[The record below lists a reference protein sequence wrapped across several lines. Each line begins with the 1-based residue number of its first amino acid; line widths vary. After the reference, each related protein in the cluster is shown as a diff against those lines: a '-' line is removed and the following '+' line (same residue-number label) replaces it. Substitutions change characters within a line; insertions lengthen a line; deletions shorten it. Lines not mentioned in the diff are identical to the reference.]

1 MVIGGSQAI
10 SIHRLEN
17 PIKDVSSMT
26 HLSPGISNK
35 LVKPVQLM
43 SSRWERETQNVQD
56 VREINSMEG
65 KGAYTGMWDIDGN
78 VRTSRGES

>member
-1 MVIGGSQAI
+1 
-10 SIHRLEN
+10 
-17 PIKDVSSMT
+17 MT

-35 LVKPVQLM
+35 LVNPVQLM

-56 VREINSMEG
+56 VREINSMKG
-65 KGAYTGMWDIDGN
+65 KAAYIGMWDIDGN

>member
-1 MVIGGSQAI
+1 MVIHGSQVI
-10 SIHRLEN
+10 SIYGLEN
-17 PIKDVSSMT
+17 PTKNVSSMT

-56 VREINSMEG
+56 VREINSMDG
-65 KGAYTGMWDIDGN
+65 KGAYIGMWDIDGN
-78 VRTSRGES
+78 VRRGES